1 MSRFVNLCILIC
13 TFSLALGEGLV
24 FSGAGEAS
32 LCRSYFTAK
41 NEGMIDKC
49 RNLWLYAT
57 VFQIDIESVDCRKCK
72 RNLVN
77 KNYSRLSTFLDRQQK
92 LGVGIEE
99 IKDLHS
105 KLNDES
111 LLCALIGQC
120 YSNSFVLPS
129 LEFKLN
135 TTCDDCKKI
144 FNDVRG
150 LIQDNDTKNAV
161 AGYLKRAFCFELPL
175 QIVDVCKRTIDSY
188 IGVLMDLAA
197 SEIEPDQICSI
208 FGLCSNPKTPSKSLV
223 KSDEAYSWIKRP
235 APVGF
240 EFFHSRLNP
249 PKKSKDSA
257 ACTECINVFSRIRD
271 ETKDPQFDQVLKN
284 VIKDK
289 LCESFGYF
297 KSMCEAAVS
306 SEVDDMVDNASNLN
320 ITDLCF
326 FFKQCEQ
333 NVSAEVRALKASLY
347 GRLSQKAQEFPFVC
361 PLCEKMFEEVFKAI
375 MTNRSKAVIILALEE
390 VCYLVSSEQRHKCFD
405 FFKEYSDFIV
415 EEILEGMTPKLLC
428 MSLGICDLFEVPP
441 PPVQNVECELCKAVV
456 NTVYK
461 NMEENGTKEEII
473 EELEKVCSYLPYVH
487 DQCKGLVDKY
497 GSQMID
503 MLVQGMPA
511 EEVCQKLGFCKVPSA
526 LPKSKVGDSCVICE
540 GIIAELY
547 IKLQN
552 NATIDSIK
560 HYLEALCSVAPSS
573 FSDKCR
579 SMVEQNTAT
588 ILEMVIKN
596 YPPRKVCEELSICY
610 YHLPPKTDQC
620 DVCKEII
627 DYIYTR
633 LEDDATADSIEKALE
648 TVCQYMPTNE
658 FKSTCHKYVSAY
670 TQVLIDLLVQNV
682 PPQEICQ
689 SIHLCPSQF
698 IVQRLCSGDLSVVC
712 RDNYTAKLCNREAFC
727 KEFFWQRSYKGDSET
742 RRPTV
747 RKYDCSILSTM
758 EERCSDTRLMRLCGF
773 ESFCLNFK
781 RPLVELS
788 EACQFC
794 RNLLAQRLTYG
805 SSGVDCSI
813 YVNPEEKSVCA
824 RIRKLRLSGRTS
836 FTNLESICK
845 KNELCGNKIS
855 LPPSS
860 PSEARSILGSVSCLW
875 GPSVTCYDLD
885 IATRCSVTTYCQQ
898 NVWKGSQPPSKGSE
912 RSIGLQL
919 VDCDRPLN
927 EICISPDLRYCG
939 SEVLE
944 KCRIYSA
951 SQSVG
956 DMRNEMC
963 KDRPLSFCSD
973 PKMVELCGMGE
984 YCEAMSMTPT
994 PTPPTTQVDDAP
1006 IDPRCRLGAAFVC
1019 QNYQN
1024 AVLCGEV
1031 ELCRRRGFF
1040 T

>member
-1 MSRFVNLCILIC
+1 MLRFVVLCVLIC
-13 TFSLALGEGLV
+13 ISSLALGEGLV

-32 LCRSYFTAK
+32 LCRSYFIAK
-41 NEGMIDKC
+41 DEGMIDKC
-49 RNLWLYAT
+49 RDLWLYAT
-57 VFQIDIESVDCRKCK
+57 VFKIDIESVDCQKCK
-72 RNLVN
+72 NSLTN
-77 KNYSRLSTFLDRQQK
+77 KNYSRLLTVLERQQK
-92 LGVGIEE
+92 SNVGIEE

-105 KLNDES
+105 KLS
-111 LLCALIGQC
+111 LK
-120 YSNSFVLPS
+120 
-129 LEFKLN
+129 FKLN

-144 FNDVRG
+144 FDDVRL
-150 LIQDNDTKNAV
+150 LIQDNDTKSAV
-161 AGYLKRAFCFELPL
+161 SAYLKRAICFELPL
-175 QIVDVCKRTIDSY
+175 QVVDVCKRTIDSY
-188 IGVLMDLAA
+188 IGVLMDFAA
-197 SEIEPDQICSI
+197 SEIESSQICSV
-208 FGLCSNPKTPSKSLV
+208 FGLCSSPKPPSKSPV

-235 APVGF
+235 SPVGF
-240 EFFHSRLNP
+240 EFFNSRLTP
-249 PKKSKDSA
+249 PKIPEDSG

-306 SEVDDMVDNASNLN
+306 SEVDNMVDNASNLN

-326 FFKQCEQ
+326 FFKQCGE
-333 NVSAEVRALKASLY
+333 NVSSNARSFKAALYS
-347 GRLSQKAQEFPFVC
+347 RLSQKAHEYPVVC
-361 PLCEKMFEEVFKAI
+361 PLCEKMFEEVFKTI
-375 MTNRSKAVIILALEE
+375 MTNRSRAAIIMALEG
-390 VCYLVSSEQRHKCFD
+390 VCYLFPPELRHKCLD
-405 FFKEYSDFIV
+405 FFQEYSDFIV
-415 EEILEGMTPKLLC
+415 DEILEGMTPKVLC
-428 MSLGICDLFEVPP
+428 MSLGLCDFFEVP
-441 PPVQNVECELCKAVV
+441 QLQSLECQLCKTVID
-456 NTVYK
+456 TVYQ
-461 NMEENGTKEEII
+461 NMEQNATKEEII
-473 EELEKVCSYLPYVH
+473 KELESVCSYIPLIQ
-487 DQCKGLVDKY
+487 DECKGIVDKY

-503 MLVQGMPA
+503 MLVQGLPA
-511 EEVCQKLGFCKVPSA
+511 EEVCQKLGFCKVPPT

-547 IKLQN
+547 IKLQD
-552 NATIDSIK
+552 NATMDSIK

-579 SMVEQNTAT
+579 SMVEQNTAA
-588 ILEMVIKN
+588 ILEMFMHN

-633 LEDDATADSIEKALE
+633 LEDDATADSIEKVLE
-648 TVCQYMPTNE
+648 TVCQYMPTSE
-658 FKSTCHKYVSAY
+658 LKSTCHKYVMAY

-682 PPQEICQ
+682 SPQEICQ
-689 SIHLCPSQF
+689 TIHLCSHS

-727 KEFFWQRSYKGDSET
+727 KEFFWQPSVKGDSEA

-747 RKYDCSILSTM
+747 RKYDCSVLSTK
-758 EERCSDTRLMRLCGF
+758 EERCSDARLMRLCGF

-824 RIRKLRLSGRTS
+824 RTRKLRLSGRTS
-836 FTNLESICK
+836 FDKLESICM
-845 KNELCGNKIS
+845 KNELCGNKVSS
-855 LPPSS
+855 LPSS
-860 PSEARSILGSVSCLW
+860 PSEARRILGSDSCLW
-875 GPSVTCYDLD
+875 GPSVTCYDTEV
-885 IATRCSVTTYCQQ
+885 AARCGVTAYCQK
-898 NVWKGSQPPSKGSE
+898 NVWKGSKPPSKGSE
-912 RSIGLQL
+912 RRVGLQL

-944 KCRIYSA
+944 KCRVYST

-994 PTPPTTQVDDAP
+994 PTPPTTQVDEAP
-1006 IDPRCRLGAAFVC
+1006 IDPRCRNGAAFVC
-1019 QNYQN
+1019 QSYQN

>member
-1 MSRFVNLCILIC
+1 
-13 TFSLALGEGLV
+13 
-24 FSGAGEAS
+24 
-32 LCRSYFTAK
+32 
-41 NEGMIDKC
+41 MIIV
-49 RNLWLYAT
+49 R
-57 VFQIDIESVDCRKCK
+57 
-72 RNLVN
+72 
-77 KNYSRLSTFLDRQQK
+77 
-92 LGVGIEE
+92 
-99 IKDLHS
+99 
-105 KLNDES
+105 NDES

-120 YSNSFVLPS
+120 YGNSFVLP
-129 LEFKLN
+129 
-135 TTCDDCKKI
+135 I
-144 FNDVRG
+144 FDDVRM

-161 AGYLKRAFCFELPL
+161 AGYLKRAICFELPL
-175 QIVDVCKRTIDSY
+175 QVVDVCKRTIDSY

-197 SEIEPDQICSI
+197 SEIESSQICYI

-271 ETKDPQFDQVLKN
+271 ETKDSQFDQVLKN

-306 SEVDDMVDNASNLN
+306 SEVDNMVDNASKLN

-333 NVSAEVRALKASLY
+333 NVSAEARALRASIY
-347 GRLSQKAQEFPFVC
+347 SRLSQKAHEFPVVC
-361 PLCEKMFEEVFKAI
+361 PLCEKLFEKVFKTI
-375 MTNRSKAVIILALEE
+375 MTNRK
-390 VCYLVSSEQRHKCFD
+390 
-405 FFKEYSDFIV
+405 YSDFIFD
-415 EEILEGMTPKLLC
+415 EIFEGMTPKLLC
-428 MSLGICDLFEVPP
+428 MSLGICDTFEVPQ
-441 PPVQNVECELCKAVV
+441 PPVQNVECELCEAVI
-456 NTVYK
+456 NTIYK
-461 NMEENGTKEEII
+461 NMEQNATKEEII
-473 EELEKVCSYLPYVH
+473 EELEKVCSYLPYIH
-487 DQCKGLVDKY
+487 DQCKALVDKY

-511 EEVCQKLGFCKVPSA
+511 EEVCLKLGFCQVPST
-526 LPKSKVGDSCVICE
+526 LSKSKVSDSCVICE
-540 GIIAELY
+540 GIIAEF
-547 IKLQN
+547 
-552 NATIDSIK
+552 
-560 HYLEALCSVAPSS
+560 VAPSS

-579 SMVEQNTAT
+579 SMVEQNTAS
-588 ILEMVIKN
+588 IIDMVMKN

-610 YHLPPKTDQC
+610 YHLPPKTDKC

-633 LEDDATADSIEKALE
+633 LEDDATADSIEKVLE

-658 FKSTCHKYVSAY
+658 LKSTCQKYVNAY

-682 PPQEICQ
+682 RPQEICQ
-689 SIHLCPSQF
+689 SIHLCSPHF

-712 RDNYTAKLCNREAFC
+712 RDNYTAKLCNREVFC
-727 KEFFWQRSYKGDSET
+727 KEFFWQRSYEGDSET

-747 RKYDCSILSTM
+747 RKYDCSILSTV

-805 SSGVDCSI
+805 SFGVDCSI

-824 RIRKLRLSGRTS
+824 RIRKLNLSGRTS
-836 FTNLESICK
+836 FNNLESICK

-860 PSEARSILGSVSCLW
+860 PSDARGILGSDPCLW

-885 IATRCSVTTYCQQ
+885 ISTRCGVTTYCQQ
-898 NVWKGSQPPSKGSE
+898 NVWKG
-912 RSIGLQL
+912 
-919 VDCDRPLN
+919 
-927 EICISPDLRYCG
+927 
-939 SEVLE
+939 
-944 KCRIYSA
+944 IYA
-951 SQSVG
+951 G
-956 DMRNEMC
+956 
-963 KDRPLSFCSD
+963 
-973 PKMVELCGMGE
+973 
-984 YCEAMSMTPT
+984 
-994 PTPPTTQVDDAP
+994 
-1006 IDPRCRLGAAFVC
+1006 
-1019 QNYQN
+1019 
-1024 AVLCGEV
+1024 
-1031 ELCRRRGFF
+1031 
-1040 T
+1040 